1 MTAALRAALALVAL
15 ANAITGVQA
24 VAAPRAFY
32 DGFPFGRGWVAELP
46 PFNAHLTTDVGGFFL
61 AFAVLFGWA
70 AVRLEPSWTDVK
82 SGRLTNAKRP
92 FSQSRA
98 KSVTSSPVR
107 TSSGKPASLPAPS
120 PSCPVSATSA
130 APWWSTRKS
139 T

>member
-46 PFNAHLTTDVGGFFL
+46 PFNADLTTDVGGFFL

-70 AVRLEPSWTDVK
+70 AVRLE
-82 SGRLTNAKRP
+82 
-92 FSQSRA
+92 RA
-98 KSVTSSPVR
+98 LVVPLCAAWAVFGLVHLVWHVTHLDGFGAADAAAQTV
-107 TSSGKPASLPAPS
+107 GLVAVLAPCVLVLLV
-120 PSCPVSATSA
+120 PRA
-130 APWWSTRKS
+130 R
-139 T
+139 